1 MPNHVHKMD
10 NSDDDIMRG
19 SNGVAGGN
27 KNGFNRG
34 ENRLVKMI
42 FAVLP
47 AKTGKNSF

>member
-1 MPNHVHKMD
+1 VRTR
-10 NSDDDIMRG
+10 RG
-19 SNGVAGGN
+19 VISEHSFLLAGGN